1 MVSLN
6 EKFEFLKERINLTQK
21 DLCKVLGKG
30 ESTISAILKGGYKS
44 AKTEL
49 YEAKLNAFMDSKI
62 KELMDSE
69 ETRSQ
74 SKPVAK
80 EPWLSKSQKAIKNR
94 VLAMMNSPYSFF
106 ELVLGESGMGKTHL
120 LKGVC
125 KEFGGVYVKARRSL
139 SSSAFMSQILKA
151 LGENPRGNTDDK
163 LNAICEECERQNI
176 KLIVI
181 DEADL
186 FERDNDF
193 TFERKFELLREIFEF
208 SKDRNL
214 GISVIAVGLTK
225 LKKRIDKLGGYLQ
238 SRLTYS
244 PVMNLSHDE
253 LMKIG
258 ELMGLSAEVSEYL
271 SDGVNARLFEKTAAN
286 TALGFDERVAANLVY
301 QVRR

>member
-49 YEAKLNAFMDSKI
+49 YEAKLNAFMDSNI
-62 KELMDSE
+62 KELMGNE

-74 SKPVAK
+74 SDNGAK

-94 VLAMMNSPYSFF
+94 VLAMMSSPYSFF

-258 ELMGLSAEVSEYL
+258 EIMGLSAEVSEYL

>member
-6 EKFEFLKERINLTQK
+6 EKFEFLKECINLTQK
-21 DLCKVLGKG
+21 DLCKVLDKG

-62 KELMDSE
+62 KELTSQK
-69 ETRSQ
+69 SQ
-74 SKPVAK
+74 SEPMAK

-258 ELMGLSAEVSEYL
+258 ELMGLSQEVSEYL

>member
-1 MVSLN
+1 MFSLN
-6 EKFEFLKERINLTQK
+6 DKFEYLKESINLTQK
-21 DLCKVLGKG
+21 DLCKALGKG
-30 ESTISAILKGGYKS
+30 ESTISAILKGDYNSSK
-44 AKTEL
+44 KEL
-49 YEAKLNAFMDSKI
+49 YEAQLHKFLDSKI
-62 KELMDSE
+62 AQIQSGSG
-69 ETRSQ
+69 SQ
-74 SKPVAK
+74 NEPVAK

-94 VLAMMNSPYSFF
+94 VLAMMSSPYSFF

-258 ELMGLSAEVSEYL
+258 EIMGLSAEVSEYL
-271 SDGVNARLFEKTAAN
+271 SDGVNARLFEKVAAN

>member
-21 DLCKVLGKG
+21 DLCKVLDKG
-30 ESTISAILKGGYKS
+30 ESTISAILKGDYKS

-62 KELMDSE
+62 KELTSQK
-69 ETRSQ
+69 SQ
-74 SKPVAK
+74 SEPIVK

-120 LKGVC
+120 LKGIC

-163 LNAICEECERQNI
+163 LNAICEELERQNI